1 MAEYIVLKQ
10 ENNVSMKDLEGY
22 EYFIVHAISKF
33 RIYTREEF
41 LAQYTN
47 FDEIINLYCFNKDE
61 ELRCNNRNW
70 VRIFKTRQ
78 GNGYE
83 NAFEIQVE
91 EKKDFKPIKEGKAIS
106 NNIVVYKYFL
116 KPEAVTSKSADKE
129 IVYLKDI
136 PIIYRHGIA
145 N

>member
-1 MAEYIVLKQ
+1 MAEYIVLKK
-10 ENNVSMKDLEGY
+10 ENNVSIKDLEGY
-22 EYFIVHAISKF
+22 EYFIVHAISEF

-41 LAQYTN
+41 LVKYTN

-78 GNGYE
+78 ENGYE

-91 EKKDFKPIKEGKAIS
+91 ERKDFSPIEEGKAIGS
-106 NNIVVYKYFL
+106 KIVVYKYFL
-116 KPEAVTSKSADKE
+116 KPEAVTSKSAEKE
-129 IVYLKDI
+129 IVYLKEI
-136 PIIYRHGIA
+136 PIIYRHGIVD
-145 N
+145 